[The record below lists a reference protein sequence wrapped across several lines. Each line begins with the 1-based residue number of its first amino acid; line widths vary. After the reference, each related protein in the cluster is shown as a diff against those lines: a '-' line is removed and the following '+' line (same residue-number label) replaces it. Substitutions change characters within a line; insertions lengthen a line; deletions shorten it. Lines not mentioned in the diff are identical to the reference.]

1 MGISNAAHQAS
12 SNGIAALGAYIA
24 AFTAAAGT
32 TGANEGS
39 GTGYGPRP
47 QTTWAAGAMVS
58 TLWVQTG
65 SVVSLPVPAGSY
77 AELGIFDAATAGN
90 FIGSA
95 TPSGGTITISGSGAT
110 LTITPAVS
118 G

>member
-12 SNGIAALGAYIA
+12 SNAFAALGAYIA
-24 AFTAAAGT
+24 AFTGAAGT

-47 QTTWAAGAMVS
+47 LTTWPVGGMVGS
-58 TLWVQTG
+58 LWVQTG
-65 SVVSLPVPAGSY
+65 SVVTLPVPAGSY
-77 AELGIFDAATAGN
+77 TELGIFSAVTGGN

-95 TPSGGTITISGSGAT
+95 APTGGTITVSGAGAS
-110 LTITPAVS
+110 LTITPAIS